1 MYKLFCFRNLGST
14 FLQSGNFLMIV
25 AVFATAL
32 QLDDDTAILLD
43 DKEKETVKKVE
54 SAKIMLVH
62 PKFK

>member
-1 MYKLFCFRNLGST
+1 
-14 FLQSGNFLMIV
+14 MIV

-54 SAKIMLVH
+54 SAKILLVH